1 MREAYFSEKGDK
13 GSRCFNRRNVMQK
26 THDKKNCQSKTLIK
40 KKHCQNENGTELQKS
55 NTNRIQHQE
64 YWTTRMLCFY
74 PTIGKQRGA

>member
-40 KKHCQNENGTELQKS
+40 KNTAKMKMEQNFRNQTLIEFSIRSTGLQECFVF
-55 NTNRIQHQE
+55 IQ
-64 YWTTRMLCFY
+64 L
-74 PTIGKQRGA
+74 